1 MALELECQLKVVEN
15 LSPEDEPKEEKEF
28 QHNH

>member
-1 MALELECQLKVVEN
+1 MALELECPLKVVES
-15 LSPEDEPKEEKEF
+15 LSLGDELKEEKEF

>member
-15 LSPEDEPKEEKEF
+15 LLLGDEPKEEKEF

>member
-15 LSPEDEPKEEKEF
+15 LLLGDELKEEKEF